1 MKIST
6 VTFDE
11 RGCSDAM
18 CRAVSAGISAT
29 DEISARLRIE
39 MAVREVSGD
48 ALAFVQSSAFLGV
61 LRGFS

>member
-11 RGCSDAM
+11 RGCGDAM

-29 DEISARLRIE
+29 DEISARLRFEI
-39 MAVREVSGD
+39 AVEKVVGMR
-48 ALAFVQSSAFLGV
+48 
-61 LRGFS
+61 